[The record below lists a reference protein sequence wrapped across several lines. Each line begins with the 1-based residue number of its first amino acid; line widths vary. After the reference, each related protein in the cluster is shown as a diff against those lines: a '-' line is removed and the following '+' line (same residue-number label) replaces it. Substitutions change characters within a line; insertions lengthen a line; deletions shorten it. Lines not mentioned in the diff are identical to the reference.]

1 MLNRL
6 RLFVAVICATACSV
20 ANALQPISRAGSIS
34 MNAGVKPAS
43 TAITSTTSTPAASG
57 NININTNRGSAV
69 SKFTPN
75 VVTVAGNTNNNPGTS
90 GGVSSQ
96 DLQDLQNQINDLID
110 AQQNQVTREYVE
122 ETVET
127 NISRLNVPAIRTTV
141 SDIQST
147 TQNLSESVNA
157 IQQRTNDYEN
167 TLNQDV
173 DNRLK
178 VRGLIDNNNQIPFA
192 KKSDIEPT
200 ILAQNIVADT
210 AATAT
215 LADKIQPKDS
225 DIRSIIT
232 DELTDVG
239 VLKNDGTLD
248 VEKKG
253 QVVVSEATVTNALR
267 DSQNFKNMVS
277 DEVATKGYVTETALN
292 SRDFVTNTA
301 LDAKKFVTSDS
312 DTIKNLATKS
322 EITPVAIATSIAG
335 NDAATAALT
344 GKVGPDATA
353 VNDMIVQKLKDN
365 DILTTT
371 GTLNVARNRDITPE
385 NIATA
390 IAGNETA
397 KQTLSGKIGPNTT
410 HVNDI
415 ITTKLKDKGI
425 LSNDNNE
432 TLQLATKTEVAALD
446 NKFALKGEVATDE
459 SFTNLS
465 NTVSNL
471 RTKVDGDIE
480 TPNSLLYNIKN
491 NETLRNA
498 LKGEPGQSVNLSD
511 VTSAL
516 KSDANFLNAVKGEK
530 GDAGSSFSLK
540 RNISSTS
547 ELPTCTTAKQSHAY
561 YNTTDELL
569 YICGCDDNDVCNYI
583 STNFRGAKGDP
594 GTPAKSVEQ
603 TYCEENYAIV
613 SALYSDIIKSES
625 DCASK
630 FTNAH
635 YTAILGGAKSYCLSL
650 TQKTRLDLSTG
661 IGKKLVS
668 TFGSE
673 KMADFNNASS
683 QNRIKLPGF
692 KASKDASTTTDFM
705 TACEAR
711 YNEIM
716 AGDDAETAWHA
727 YCEAN
732 AEGLTNTKNLVLIQ
746 KLYPDANISTCDDFT
761 QAQYAA
767 IIGGADAFCM
777 SLTKNFNT
785 VSLNNGI
792 GLKMAKLYATKNSVT
807 LDAAKTQLGNI
818 KNATVLDR
826 FDTSKRLFGTT
837 SLNQAC
843 IDNYNAIMSGED
855 GDDGETAWHAYCNTP
870 SERDSSIINLDAVI
884 RPLYGNDKTCDNF
897 SSTEYNAIMGGA
909 RAYCLSLVQSPT
921 KLVVDDGIGRKL
933 ETSLGSGTIDL
944 LKNTS
949 TLKER
954 MTLKT
959 FGPNKNMD
967 FVSACEAK
975 YNEIMS
981 GDDGTPGDDGK
992 SAAEIWCEAHL
1003 MKNNTVAVRLSP
1015 AKMARAYDKIKNIN
1029 QYVSKINIGDT
1040 SGNGGYFTDMNACLA
1055 AVAADPDLIGGESEA
1070 DQKFN
1075 ELQKAEIQKGSFVL
1089 ANAASGLNNLRTNF
1103 RDTYL
1108 KGAAGADGTTFT
1120 PSFNATT
1127 GQLSWTSSKSDVSA
1141 PAAMKVA
1148 KTDSELN
1155 TLALTAV
1162 KTGLG
1167 GSSTDNLSDLVQ
1179 NKAITMDD
1187 LANYINAGLL
1197 VMDSNNKLKFDTTNT
1212 ITVNSAQRASFEKI
1226 AGKTNGTIYI
1236 DDGLGQCSVGQTGT
1250 STTTITTGLARKTS
1264 CGGR

>member
-6 RLFVAVICATACSV
+6 RLFVAVICAVACSV

-410 HVNDI
+410 QVNDI

-603 TYCEENYAIV
+603 TYCEENLEIV
-613 SALYSDIIKSES
+613 KALYSSVTQLS
-625 DCASK
+625 DCADSNK
-630 FTNAH
+630 FSYAQYNA
-635 YTAILGGAKSYCLSL
+635 IMGGAKAYCLSL
-650 TQKTRLDLSTG
+650 TTQGTLDLSTG
-661 IGKKLVS
+661 IGKKLAT
-668 TFGSE
+668 TFGTE
-673 KMADFNNASS
+673 KMTAFNNAATAQSK
-683 QNRIKLPGF
+683 IKLTGF

-716 AGDDAETAWHA
+716 AGEDAETAWHA
-727 YCEAN
+727 YCN
-732 AEGLTNTKNLVLIQ
+732 A
-746 KLYPDANISTCDDFT
+746 
-761 QAQYAA
+761 
-767 IIGGADAFCM
+767 
-777 SLTKNFNT
+777 
-785 VSLNNGI
+785 
-792 GLKMAKLYATKNSVT
+792 
-807 LDAAKTQLGNI
+807 
-818 KNATVLDR
+818 
-826 FDTSKRLFGTT
+826 
-837 SLNQAC
+837 
-843 IDNYNAIMSGED
+843 
-855 GDDGETAWHAYCNTP
+855 P
-870 SERDSSIINLDAVI
+870 SERNSSITNLDAVI
-884 RPLYGNDKTCDNF
+884 RPLYGNDKTCDTF

-909 RAYCLSLVQSPT
+909 RAYCLSLIQSPAQ
-921 KLVVDDGIGRKL
+921 LVVDDGIGRKL
-933 ETSLGSGTIDL
+933 ETSLGSGTINL

-959 FGPNKNMD
+959 FGTGKNMD
-967 FVSACEAK
+967 FVSACEQK

-1003 MKNNTVAVRLSP
+1003 MTNNIVAVRLSP
-1015 AKMARAYDKIKNIN
+1015 AKMARAYDKIKSIN
-1029 QYVSKINIGDT
+1029 QYASKINIGDT

-1075 ELQKAEIQKGSFVL
+1075 ELQKAEIQQGKFTLS
-1089 ANAASGLNNLRTNF
+1089 NAFSGLTTHRSGF

-1108 KGAAGADGTTFT
+1108 KGANGAAGVDGKTFI
-1120 PSFNATT
+1120 PSYNSSTGKMTWTASTDSNPTATDFDVSGAALSAVRKELNGGTATT
-1127 GQLSWTSSKSDVSA
+1127 DSIATLVTNKA
-1141 PAAMKVA
+1141 NTAANTAINNSTTVA
-1148 KTDSELN
+1148 KTTDVVTTNDLLN
-1155 TLALTAV
+1155 LIQAGLFQISNGSVTV
-1162 KTGLG
+1162 NTGLTTCGNTNITSSQLQSITKLSNKGSFGDLSVCPSG
-1167 GSSTDNLSDLVQ
+1167 G
-1179 NKAITMDD
+1179 
-1187 LANYINAGLL
+1187 
-1197 VMDSNNKLKFDTTNT
+1197 
-1212 ITVNSAQRASFEKI
+1212 NSGGEVLGGG
-1226 AGKTNGTIYI
+1226 GK
-1236 DDGLGQCSVGQTGT
+1236 S
-1250 STTTITTGLARKTS
+1250 
-1264 CGGR
+1264 